1 MLSIVHQLAGVLPR
15 SRMRLFLSEFICSG
29 ALAEESLPPSLAREG
44 RAMRDALAAD
54 FAALP
59 GVEVV
64 TTCDPRLPLPPGAT
78 GVVVSAAREEQR
90 RFEQFCRECDAVY
103 LIAPELEGVL
113 TARCR
118 IAAAL
123 NPRPLNVSA
132 AAAELCGDK
141 FALAERLRPAGVPTI
156 PTRLVDGEDLWSNGE
171 DAGGCV
177 AEGYVVK
184 PRYGAGSQSTWL
196 CRTRAEVE
204 ERLARFDPR
213 RPTRQA
219 ILQPYLSGRAL
230 SVAALFGADGALRQ
244 LFPPAEQ
251 RLTDDGTFQ
260 YRGGRLPVA
269 VTNPQQVKALIR
281 QAAACVPG
289 LRGYV
294 GFDLLERDAGEYL
307 VVEINPRL
315 TTSYIGYRRLTD
327 DHLARGLLHPDDVR
341 SILWRSRVIE
351 FTSAGSVELREE
363 GLRIESG
370 ELLKNN

>member
-1 MLSIVHQLAGVLPR
+1 
-15 SRMRLFLSEFICSG
+15 MRLFLSEFICSG
-29 ALAEESLPPSLAREG
+29 AVAEESLPPSLAREG
-44 RAMRDALAAD
+44 RAMRNAVAAD

-64 TTCDPRLPLPPGAT
+64 TTCDPRVPLPPGAT
-78 GVVVSAAREEQR
+78 GVVVSSADEER
-90 RFEQFCRECDAVY
+90 RCFEQFCRECDAVY
-103 LIAPELEGVL
+103 VIAPELEGVL
-113 TARCR
+113 TARCH

-141 FALAERLRPAGVPTI
+141 FALAERLLEADVPTI
-156 PTRLVDGEDLWSNGE
+156 PTQLVEGEDLWENRE
-171 DAGGCV
+171 VTGGCV
-177 AEGYVVK
+177 PEGYVVK

-204 ERLARFDPR
+204 ERLAQFDPH

-230 SVAALFGADGALRQ
+230 SVAALFGSDGVLRQ

-269 VTNPQQVKALIR
+269 VANARQVESLIR
-281 QAAACVPG
+281 RTAACVSG

-294 GFDLLERDAGEYL
+294 GFDLLERDAGGYL

-327 DHLARGLLHPDDVR
+327 ENLARGLLHPDDVQ
-341 SILWRSRVIE
+341 SILWHSRTIE
-351 FTSAGSVELREE
+351 FTSAGDVQLRDGGVE
-363 GLRIESG
+363 S
-370 ELLKNN
+370 